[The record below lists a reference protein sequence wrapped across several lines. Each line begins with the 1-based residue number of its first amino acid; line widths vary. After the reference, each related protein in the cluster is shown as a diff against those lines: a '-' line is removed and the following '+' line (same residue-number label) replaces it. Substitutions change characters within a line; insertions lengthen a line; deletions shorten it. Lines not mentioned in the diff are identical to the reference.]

1 MSQNVESFGKY
12 ILLEKVA
19 MGGMAEV
26 YLAKNQGAGGI
37 AKFVAMKRILPQFS
51 ENINFIDMFKTEA
64 RIAVNLAHSNI
75 VTIHE
80 FGVEKDQFF
89 IVMDYVE
96 GRNLRQIL
104 NKMKKGNVTFS
115 IEQILYICK
124 EIAGGLDHA
133 HRCLDATTGKPLN
146 IIHRDMSPQNV
157 MVSFEGECKIVDF
170 GIAKAETQ
178 LETTRAGELKGK
190 FGYMSP
196 EQAEG
201 LPVDLRT
208 DIFSLGIVL
217 WELLAND
224 RLFIANNEVNT
235 LRKIREC
242 QVPSLRKINPN
253 IPQELERIVG
263 KALAKDRSLR
273 YQTSA
278 AFQRELSRFL
288 NRQYPDFSPHD
299 FSIFIKTLFASEIL
313 ESRKKQIEYAKI
325 EMPQPKQ
332 LAAAAHM
339 PEKTIITQTSR
350 SITEQTEAEPATHTN
365 SDGLADFGNAEHS
378 PKKKKPAAK
387 VKEGTPSPLV
397 PLPPKAQAEQVAK
410 KKKSEDIS
418 TGDLRVQRPTAFG
431 NGPARE
437 STVTGTN
444 LPYGGT
450 YYGTKSFTRKSPK
463 KRRVS
468 LAAVAVA
475 VMIGLVAG
483 VVAVFVHSPERMLAT
498 RDYLVH
504 VGLIAKPAPKALEP
518 ETITD
523 NSSSTPQVAISTKPA
538 GANILVDGVQYNDTT
553 PATVKLPAGQSTAK
567 ITLLMPGYL
576 PYNETVNVNGPNPV
590 INVALQSE
598 QKGYLNITVVGNGQI
613 YVNNRLIANS
623 SPANN
628 VEVPANQTLQVKV
641 FDPATGAGDERMI
654 VVGSNK
660 VQSVTLIPRAAR
672 VRPEATH

>member
-1 MSQNVESFGKY
+1 
-12 ILLEKVA
+12 

-26 YLAKNQGAGGI
+26 YLAKNEGAGGI
-37 AKFVAMKRILPQFS
+37 AKFVAMKRILPQYS
-51 ENINFIDMFKTEA
+51 ENANFIDMFKTEA

-75 VTIHE
+75 VSIHE
-80 FGVEKDQFF
+80 FGVVKDQFF

-115 IEQILYICK
+115 IEQILYTCK

-157 MVSFEGECKIVDF
+157 MVSFEGEVKIVDF

-313 ESRKKQIEYAKI
+313 DSRKKQIEYAKI

-332 LAAAAHM
+332 LAAAPMH
-339 PEKTIITQTSR
+339 EKTVVTETSR
-350 SITEQTEAEPATHTN
+350 SITEQTEADSTN
-365 SDGLADFGNAEHS
+365 TSGDNLVDFGNDDHGRKKAVKAKEKTPAPAAPVALVKNS
-378 PKKKKPAAK
+378 EVKKKKLNVELGA
-387 VKEGTPSPLV
+387 
-397 PLPPKAQAEQVAK
+397 
-410 KKKSEDIS
+410 SE
-418 TGDLRVQRPTAFG
+418 LRVQRAPQFRDGPTQ
-431 NGPARE
+431 NGQPPRE
-437 STVTGTN
+437 GTVTGTN
-444 LPYGGT
+444 VPYGGT
-450 YYGTKSFTRKSPK
+450 FYGTRSFSRQVAK
-463 KRRVS
+463 KNHFTVQNIFI
-468 LAAVAVA
+468 AVL
-475 VMIGLVAG
+475 IGAIIG
-483 VVAVFVHSPERMLAT
+483 VVAT
-498 RDYLVH
+498 YLH
-504 VGLIAKPAPKALEP
+504 NPQKTKAGFFTALQRVGWTPPKANVG
-518 ETITD
+518 ETSDVNSTE
-523 NSSSTPQVAISTKPA
+523 NSSTENHIAITTKPA
-538 GANILVDGVQYNDTT
+538 GATILVDGVPYPDTT
-553 PATVKLPAGQSTAK
+553 PATVRLDAAGHTAK
-567 ITLLMPGYL
+567 ITLSLPNYL
-576 PYNETVNVNGPNPV
+576 PYNETVNLDLANPA

-598 QKGYLNITVVGNGQI
+598 EKGYLNITVVGNGQI
-613 YVNNRLIANS
+613 YVNNKFIAAS

-628 VEVPANQTLQVKV
+628 IEVPANQTLQVRV
-641 FDPATGAGDERMI
+641 YDQASGASDERMI
-654 VVGSNK
+654 TVGSNK
-660 VQSVTLIPRAAR
+660 VQSVTLIPRPAR
-672 VRPEATH
+672 VRPEITR